1 MIQVCGRRYWIVDIG
16 AGLARSFRSGY
27 GKEVV
32 GARCD
37 FAYVI
42 VVEDSYDD

>member
-1 MIQVCGRRYWIVDIG
+1 MIDIG

-27 GKEVV
+27 GKEVAR
-32 GARCD
+32 ARCD
-37 FAYVI
+37 FVYVI